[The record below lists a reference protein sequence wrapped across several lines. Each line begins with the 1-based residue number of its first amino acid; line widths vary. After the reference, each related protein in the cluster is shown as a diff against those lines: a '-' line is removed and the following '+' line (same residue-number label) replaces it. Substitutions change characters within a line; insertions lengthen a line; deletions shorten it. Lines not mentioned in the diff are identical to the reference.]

1 MRWWYQELQFFYRGD
16 ANRFSMTFVSKIYI
30 ILLLI
35 TALNRDVC
43 NDSSLV
49 LTIVICFHN
58 ILYPLIFW
66 KIIYSRLM
74 NETYARGSFT
84 FISSKFHHWTL
95 TYTHSRSVWSVMKDI
110 AFGDDFFFSFQGK
123 SSTVSEIYLGKRTK
137 FSDFLS
143 VSAPS
148 SQSLSPTSLI
158 SLATSHSRASVTHF
172 WLNFFFFDV
181 FHLPSVG
188 STIHPKPWSVPR
200 SWIGREEGS
209 DTASR
214 TLSSITRRKYV
225 VMVVVNVGDLT
236 NVLSTC
242 IS

>member
-1 MRWWYQELQFFYRGD
+1 
-16 ANRFSMTFVSKIYI
+16 
-30 ILLLI
+30 
-35 TALNRDVC
+35 
-43 NDSSLV
+43 
-49 LTIVICFHN
+49 
-58 ILYPLIFW
+58 
-66 KIIYSRLM
+66 M
-74 NETYARGSFT
+74 NETYARGSLHVYFIQIPSLNFNLYT
-84 FISSKFHHWTL
+84 FPFCTIRYERDRLRRWF
-95 TYTHSRSVWSVMKDI
+95 
-110 AFGDDFFFSFQGK
+110 FFFSFQGK

-172 WLNFFFFDV
+172 WLNFFFFSDV
-181 FHLPSVG
+181 FHLPSAG

-209 DTASR
+209 GTASR
-214 TLSSITRRKYV
+214 TPSSITRRKYV